1 MRSTVTRVLAVV
13 AAAACAAGLSS
24 CRQGRGSAP
33 EISGGDDTAVAGS
46 STGAP
51 PGGAYSTDSAEAR
64 DIEPITF
71 TDEVVGLTETC
82 DQIITDFKAPSYQ
95 KGAEASTTV
104 YLLHCTLDYSSDLL
118 FTEAWTA
125 GVLTLSDDTR
135 NGHDGLRIQSITGE
149 KHPVYD
155 DMEAAGLDPINSD
168 DDEMNHVD
176 GWFAF
181 TVAGSVVRAD
191 PLPEDAITLVY
202 EREEFLRTSNGN
214 GFIRTGKKSSP
225 RPDNDT
231 RRTYEAYS
239 ARSKVT
245 IK

>member
-1 MRSTVTRVLAVV
+1 
-13 AAAACAAGLSS
+13 
-24 CRQGRGSAP
+24 
-33 EISGGDDTAVAGS
+33 
-46 STGAP
+46 
-51 PGGAYSTDSAEAR
+51 
-64 DIEPITF
+64 
-71 TDEVVGLTETC
+71 
-82 DQIITDFKAPSYQ
+82 
-95 KGAEASTTV
+95 
-104 YLLHCTLDYSSDLL
+104 
-118 FTEAWTA
+118 
-125 GVLTLSDDTR
+125 
-135 NGHDGLRIQSITGE
+135 
-149 KHPVYD
+149 
-155 DMEAAGLDPINSD
+155 MEAAGLDPINSD

-239 ARSKVT
+239 TRSKVT

>member
-1 MRSTVTRVLAVV
+1 M
-13 AAAACAAGLSS
+13 
-24 CRQGRGSAP
+24 
-33 EISGGDDTAVAGS
+33 
-46 STGAP
+46 
-51 PGGAYSTDSAEAR
+51 
-64 DIEPITF
+64 
-71 TDEVVGLTETC
+71 VGLTETC

-245 IK
+245 IR